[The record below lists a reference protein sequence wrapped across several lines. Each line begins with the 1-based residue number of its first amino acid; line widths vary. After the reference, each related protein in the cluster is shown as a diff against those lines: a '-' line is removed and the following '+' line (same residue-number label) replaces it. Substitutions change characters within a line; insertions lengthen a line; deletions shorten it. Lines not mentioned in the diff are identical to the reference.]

1 MTDVNKRNIYVDNL
15 KCLLI
20 ILVVVGHFVDIA
32 LDESELLQSLFVFI
46 YAFHMPLF
54 IFVNGLLCD
63 KIIKSKN
70 RVIDKVVVFMGLY
83 IALKAI
89 LFFTRT
95 VIGQEDI
102 KFHLFEEDGVPW
114 YLFATAA
121 YYVITYILRNINKV
135 WLFVFSIVLALL
147 VGYDPDINDVFVL
160 SRIIVFYPFFIVG
173 WALNAE
179 NVTNFMSR
187 KWVKI
192 TGIVGVVLFAAI
204 CILCLDSVYEL
215 RPLFTGRNGYDSL
228 DGLESFGPLLRLLS
242 YAISFLVGAFVM
254 AAVPH
259 MKLKLISTVGR
270 RTLAIFFL
278 HRPVLYCLTYAGTVE
293 FLREHVGWTVGNV
306 LWLLIGVL
314 LALILAAP
322 IFTRGLNKIINLRK

>member
-1 MTDVNKRNIYVDNL
+1 MTEGIKRNIYVDNL

-32 LDESELLQSLFVFI
+32 LDESEMFQSLFIFI
-46 YAFHMPLF
+46 YSFHMPLF
-54 IFVNGLLCD
+54 IFVNGLLCGR
-63 KIIKSKN
+63 IIKSKG
-70 RVIDKVVVFMGLY
+70 RVIDKAVVFMGLY

-121 YYVITYILRNINKV
+121 YYIITYILRNINKV
-135 WLFVFSIVLALL
+135 WLFVCSIVLALL

-160 SRIIVFYPFFIVG
+160 SRIIVFYPFFIAG

-179 NVTNFMSR
+179 SAAKFTEK

-192 TGIVGVVLFAAI
+192 SGIAGLVLAAVL
-204 CILCLDSVYEL
+204 CIVCLDIVYEL

-228 DGLESFGPLLRLLS
+228 DSLESFGPLLRLLS
-242 YAISFLVGAFVM
+242 YAVSFLMGAFVM

-259 MKLKLISTVGR
+259 RRLRLLSTVGR

-293 FLREHVGWTVGNV
+293 FLREHIGWTAGNL
-306 LWLLIGVL
+306 LWLAVGVA
-314 LALILAAP
+314 LALVLAAP
-322 IFTRGLNKIINLRK
+322 VFTKGLNKVINWRK